1 MIQLNSA
8 LRAWGTV
15 EFEAVLKL
23 EIAQLPHDQLPL
35 QQGLSMGSDV
45 VAQPVT
51 PIILGVTD
59 LGSVLRIRSGI
70 MFQSVLA
77 GCSCADDPT
86 TTSENSEYCE
96 LQFDIEKVGA
106 LTTVTL
112 I

>member
-1 MIQLNSA
+1 M
-8 LRAWGTV
+8 
-15 EFEAVLKL
+15 LKL

-59 LGSVLRIRSGI
+59 LDTVLRVRAGI
-70 MFQSVLA
+70 MFQSVIA

-96 LQFDIEKVGA
+96 LLFEIDKISA
-106 LTTVTL
+106 LTTVVL
-112 I
+112 V